1 MLLRRSILATL
12 TLAAALVPAVDA
24 IPDVERAIA
33 AAGTQIAS
41 SAEVFPLSGRRQL
54 ESCELWWPAI
64 TKTANHCRDQCNLAR
79 SYADCIHRVACTGLH
94 PQGCRNPLLSLAQLG
109 SCEEKCEYA
118 ATEVGWPAENRPWPH
133 PDIAEC
139 SCDLQCSTR
148 YSGCDE
154 FEEETR
160 RHHREEKNLIAGM
173 LILVIFIAVC
183 ACACLLKCLCSR
195 GSDTKVAYRGPL
207 LIESN

>member
-12 TLAAALVPAVDA
+12 TLAAALVPAADA

-94 PQGCRNPLLSLAQLG
+94 PQGAC
-109 SCEEKCEYA
+109 CKW
-118 ATEVGWPAENRPWPH
+118 V
-133 PDIAEC
+133 
-139 SCDLQCSTR
+139 

-160 RHHREEKNLIAGM
+160 RHHREEKPLIAGM

-195 GSDTKVAYRGPL
+195 GSDTKVAYYRGPL

>member
-12 TLAAALVPAVDA
+12 TLAAALVPAADA

-54 ESCELWWPAI
+54 ESCQYSWPAF
-64 TKTANHCRDQCNLAR
+64 TKTANHCKEHCNIAR
-79 SYADCIHRVACTGLH
+79 SYADCIHRNHWSSSYCYDYDG
-94 PQGCRNPLLSLAQLG
+94 N
-109 SCEEKCEYA
+109 SCEQICEDA
-118 ATEVGWPAENRPWPH
+118 AAEVGWPAENQPWPL

-148 YSGCDE
+148 YSDCGGD
-154 FEEETR
+154 EEETR

>member
-12 TLAAALVPAVDA
+12 TLAAALVPAADA

-79 SYADCIHRVACTGLH
+79 SYADCMHRTGTCSSCSDFD
-94 PQGCRNPLLSLAQLG
+94 GN
-109 SCEEKCEYA
+109 SCEQICEDA
-118 ATEVGWPAENRPWPH
+118 AAEVGWPAENQPWPL